1 MTSSERF
8 REKRM
13 TRRSIQVMKLIFRA
27 LTVVLVMTATS
38 AAFIG
43 QGALLIQQNSTHS
56 GDAPLDVYAS
66 VLAKSSNDNTS
77 SSSDNNGN
85 TSSTSSKQTSKKTP
99 TPKPTAT
106 STPRPV
112 ASPPSG
118 PVGGPCWFVFG
129 FKTLHDLIPAIMGDC
144 KEIEHFE
151 LSTGNSLQA
160 TVGGLAVWRKEDNWT
175 AFTNG
180 TTTWLLGPCGLQ
192 TRPNAGPFFS
202 WEGKI
207 GAPCST

>member
-1 MTSSERF
+1 
-8 REKRM
+8 
-13 TRRSIQVMKLIFRA
+13 MKLIFRA
-27 LTVVLVMTATS
+27 LIVGVVMAATS

-43 QGALLIQQNSTHS
+43 QGALLIQQNSNHS

-66 VLAKSSNDNTS
+66 VLARISNDNSVSTSSSNDNKP
-77 SSSDNNGN
+77 
-85 TSSTSSKQTSKKTP
+85 STSSKTTSTTSKKTP
-99 TPKPTAT
+99 TPKPTVT
-106 STPRPV
+106 STPLP
-112 ASPPSG
+112 AAAPPSG

-129 FKTLHDLIPAIMGDC
+129 FKQLHDLIPAIVGDC
-144 KEIEHFE
+144 KETEHFE
-151 LSTGNSLQA
+151 LSTGNSLQT
-160 TVGGLAVWRKEDNWT
+160 TVGGLLVWRKEDNWT

-207 GAPCST
+207 GAPCTA